1 MYDYNRTN
9 ILRITEDPYSFK
21 KEESINAIMKL
32 MNIHNELYN
41 LEKFGNEIDVS
52 DSYTNLYGGY
62 PDMINAHSIRDLRKF
77 VLMLSKKYR
86 AFTKAENI
94 NGGQFIPFNNK
105 TDIIDKIMMYI
116 EYHSNIYRQVHHFD
130 VIVFL

>member
-1 MYDYNRTN
+1 MYEF
-9 ILRITEDPYSFK
+9 I
-21 KEESINAIMKL
+21 EENSIEELGDVMEVINAIMKL

-77 VLMLSKKYR
+77 VLMLSKTICFVSPGSR
-86 AFTKAENI
+86 L
-94 NGGQFIPFNNK
+94 
-105 TDIIDKIMMYI
+105 M
-116 EYHSNIYRQVHHFD
+116 S
-130 VIVFL
+130 L